1 MSLDQV
7 RVDEVIVG
15 ERARRDYGDLT
26 SLMDSIREHGIL
38 QPIGLAPGNHLLFG
52 GRRLEAAKR
61 LGMTVIDVTRPR
73 TQTDALS
80 LLKAE
85 RDENTCRKDM
95 TPSELVAL
103 GMQIE
108 EMERPAAEAR
118 KAEGQKAGA
127 EARWGRDASGSTEPQ
142 ASEPKPQRTADV
154 VADALGTSGP
164 SYKRMKHVFTTAHNE
179 EETPEVREVAKEAL
193 ADLDAGK
200 ASPRGAYER
209 VREVRNGEDARKRPR
224 ATESVPTPPR
234 PSKPGPRQKHR
245 DVLERMTTALSG
257 LVIAADEITELDSSV
272 TQEEAAQLL
281 GDLSRQIR
289 SLNQIRNLLKERTK

>member
-7 RVDEVIVG
+7 RVADVTVG

-61 LGMTVIDVTRPR
+61 LGMTVINVTRPS

-95 TPSELVAL
+95 TPEELVDL
-103 GMQIE
+103 GQRIE
-108 EMERPAAEAR
+108 EMERPKAEAR
-118 KAEGQKAGA
+118 QVAGLK
-127 EARWGRDASGSTEPQ
+127 RGTDIPSGSTGPDGDTEPR
-142 ASEPKPQRTADV
+142 RTNDV
-154 VADALGTSGP
+154 VADALGVGTST
-164 SYKRMKHVFTTAHNE
+164 YRRMKHVVATARNDDE
-179 EETPEVREVAKEAL
+179 APEVREAASEAL
-193 ADLDAGK
+193 TKMNAGEMTPSRADRIVRK
-200 ASPRGAYER
+200 A
-209 VREVRNGEDARKRPR
+209 RNGEDARKRLRNLEPVV
-224 ATESVPTPPR
+224 APSR

-245 DVLERMTTALSG
+245 DVIERMTTALSG
-257 LVIAADEITELDSSV
+257 LVIAADEITELDASV
-272 TQEEAAQLL
+272 TQEEAARLL
-281 GDLSRQIR
+281 RDLSRQIR
-289 SLNQIRNLLKERTK
+289 SLNRIRNLLKERTK